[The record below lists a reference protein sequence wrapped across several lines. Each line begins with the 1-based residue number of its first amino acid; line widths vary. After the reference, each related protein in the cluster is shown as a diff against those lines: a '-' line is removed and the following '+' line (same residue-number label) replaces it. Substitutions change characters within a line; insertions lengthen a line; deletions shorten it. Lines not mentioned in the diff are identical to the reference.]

1 MNRRAEL
8 IRDHHAEQLATPL
21 DVLRR
26 LARVKAE
33 LERLEAEEQELRE
46 RLMVFLQDLPTP
58 VLVDDAAGLEAR
70 LLAIRRRTIDAG
82 KVPADLLAI
91 LARRDL
97 VTVKAAAAPVV
108 PPEAVTVT
116 TQPQLRVRRRY

>member
-1 MNRRAEL
+1 MKRRAEL

-70 LLAIRRRTIDAG
+70 VLAIRRRTIDAA

-91 LARRDL
+91 LARREL
-97 VTVKAAAAPVV
+97 VTIRAAAAPVV

-116 TQPQLRVRRRY
+116 TRPQLRVRRRY

>member
-116 TQPQLRVRRRY
+116 TRPQLRVRRRY